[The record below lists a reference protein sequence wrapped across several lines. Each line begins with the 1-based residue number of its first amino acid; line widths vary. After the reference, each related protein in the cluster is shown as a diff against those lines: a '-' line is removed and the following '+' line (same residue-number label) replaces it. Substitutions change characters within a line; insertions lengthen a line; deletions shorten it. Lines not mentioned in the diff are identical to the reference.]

1 MFVRMT
7 ASDSLLKTYARRVG
21 VAKYCSYIYRVN
33 KAGTS
38 SKNQINKHDKIK

>member
-7 ASDSLLKTYARRVG
+7 ASYSLLKTHARMFGEAREG
-21 VAKYCSYIYRVN
+21 SYIYRVN

-38 SKNQINKHDKIK
+38 N